1 MTNSGL
7 EPQPD
12 EGSGDTTVV
21 HPEQRAARTVVIL
34 AVLGWPFPP
43 LRRLQHGP
51 CVETCNLAPSAATGR
66 PVEKAF
72 SLRSHTFTHLWHVG
86 EPATQLTCAATQ
98 PEPPP

>member
-21 HPEQRAARTVVIL
+21 HPEQQQTVVIL
-34 AVLGWPFPP
+34 AVFGWPFPP

-72 SLRSHTFTHLWHVG
+72 SLRSHTSTHLWHVG

-98 PEPPP
+98 PEPQP